1 MADELIRQDKLENMK
16 TERLARK
23 EVAKGAILTY
33 CRDTVRIPNGN
44 IREYD
49 YIAHQGAAA
58 VLPVDDEGR
67 LILVRQYRNA
77 LDRFT
82 LEIPAGGLESRDEPT
97 IEAAAR
103 ELTEETGFTAE
114 KIEFLISIFPTVAYS
129 GEKIDI
135 YLARGLSR
143 TQRHLDE
150 DEFINVEAWKT
161 EDIEKLIYDGKLQ
174 DAKTI
179 SAVMAYK
186 VAKDTGRIN

>member
-1 MADELIRQDKLENMK
+1 MADELIKQDALENMK
-16 TERLARK
+16 TERLART
-23 EVAKGAILTY
+23 EVVKGAILTY
-33 CRDTVRIPNGN
+33 CRDTVKIPNGN
-44 IREYD
+44 IRKYD

-97 IEAAAR
+97 VEAAER
-103 ELTEETGFTAE
+103 ELTEETGFTAG

-135 YLARGLSR
+135 YLARELKR
-143 TQRHLDE
+143 TERHLDE
-150 DEFINVEAWKT
+150 DEFINVEAW
-161 EDIEKLIYDGKLQ
+161 EFDDVAKLIYDGKLQ

-186 VAKDTGRIN
+186 VAKDMGVIN

>member
-1 MADELIRQDKLENMK
+1 MADELIRQDKPENMK
-16 TERLARK
+16 TERLKRT
-23 EVAKGAILTY
+23 EVVKGAILTY
-33 CRDTVRIPNGN
+33 CRDTVKIPNGN

-82 LEIPAGGLESRDEPT
+82 LEIPAGGLESPDEPT
-97 IEAAAR
+97 VQAAER
-103 ELTEETGFTAE
+103 ELTEETGFIAG
-114 KIEFLISIFPTVAYS
+114 KIDFLISIFPTVAYS

-135 YLARGLSR
+135 YLARDLSR
-143 TQRHLDE
+143 AERHLDE
-150 DEFINVEAWKT
+150 DEYINVEAWKS
-161 EDIEKLIYDGKLQ
+161 EDLENMIYDGKLQ

-179 SAVMAYK
+179 AAVMSYK

>member
-1 MADELIRQDKLENMK
+1 MADELIKQDKLENMK

-33 CRDTVRIPNGN
+33 CRDTVKIPNGN

-82 LEIPAGGLESRDEPT
+82 LEIPAGGLESKDEPT

-103 ELTEETGFTAE
+103 ELTEETGFKAG

-135 YLARGLSR
+135 YLARELTAAKR
-143 TQRHLDE
+143 ELDE
-150 DEFINVEAWKT
+150 DEYINVEAWKT
-161 EDIEKLIYDGKLQ
+161 EDIEELIYDGKLQ

-179 SAVMAYK
+179 SAIMAYK
-186 VAKDTGRIN
+186 VAINEGRIN

>member
-1 MADELIRQDKLENMK
+1 MADELIKQDALENMK
-16 TERLARK
+16 TERLART
-23 EVAKGAILTY
+23 EVVKGAILTY
-33 CRDTVRIPNGN
+33 CRDTVKIPNGN

-97 IEAAAR
+97 IEAAER
-103 ELTEETGFTAE
+103 ELTEETGFVAK

-135 YLARGLSR
+135 YLARELSR
-143 TQRHLDE
+143 AERHLDE
-150 DEFINVEAWKT
+150 DEFINVEAW
-161 EDIEKLIYDGKLQ
+161 EFDDVAKLIYDGKLQ

-186 VAKDTGRIN
+186 VAKDMGAIN